1 MTKIEV
7 SSWSDLLKKAKKE
20 NESLGDAMKRLGGRW
35 KKGIRSGTDPEFVL
49 GEKPASSGP
58 SKRTTRRKKSKRRS
72 GRPGKTARS
81 AEKDDASCPSSGG
94 KGDVQDIAKAIRSL
108 MKSCGVCP
116 RAVATAI
123 LDA

>member
-1 MTKIEV
+1 MTKTEV

-20 NESLGDAMKRLGGRW
+20 NESLGDAMKRLGSRW
-35 KKGIRSGTDPEFVL
+35 KKDIPSGTDPEYVL
-49 GEKPASSGP
+49 GEKPASLGP
-58 SKRTTRRKKSKRRS
+58 SKRTTRRKKSKRKS
-72 GRPGKTARS
+72 GRRGKTARS
-81 AEKDDASCPSSGG
+81 AEKDDPPCSSSER
-94 KGDVQDIAKAIRSL
+94 KGEVQDIAKAIRSL